1 MPPNPTT
8 NTIARD
14 GDVAFYGLQ
23 SRRNPLV
30 IKEGYLQVSR
40 NMRLDRAIGQTRK
53 GCRRLA
59 NGISIG
65 ATPVTVPFVLH
76 AGDPVTSI
84 TQSGNVATVTTS
96 APHGLGSVGN
106 QFYVEIAGVTGATAS
121 AYNGKFTVTVTGSNT
136 FTYPVSGSP
145 ASNPPGIIT
154 WAWPVLLT
162 NYSGGIFG
170 GGVYSSPRYDYS
182 NEYIVLCGP
191 TSAYLYRQGSSLLNL
206 SYPTSPIA
214 EQILPGDIVNTLQA
228 FDRLY
233 LFRWRPSELKQKVTS
248 IVQSTTSWGGV
259 TFTASGSVIAA
270 VKSGISPSVG
280 QWITITGLTGTSAPL
295 NGTWQ
300 IATVTATGFTFSIGS
315 APNLSVLSVTALSAA
330 STTATAICANSLSAG
345 DSVTI
350 AGASI
355 AGYNG
360 TFSVLSASSTQFTYT
375 VAAGLGTPTGTI
387 TATPLL
393 SASTVNA
400 ANGTATVTTPVAH
413 GYAVGEV
420 VRLSGSDQSGFNLD
434 AIIATVPTST
444 TFTVAVPSATASNT
458 SASLFAQRVQCPL
471 VWDGITSGFVR
482 VPTGTSPLGPTYSR
496 MVSPTGGIATY
507 YNNQVVICNGRDTLL
522 VSDVLDP
529 DTYDPMLKGF
539 RTNTGSN
546 DYLVALHPYADRQII
561 AFLRKSI
568 YLGTLILASDGVSL
582 DTTQS
587 RLELLTT
594 EVGCSARMT
603 VATAGN
609 FVYFLADQG
618 VYRLDNSNIDLAL
631 RGNTLPLSEP
641 IADIVATINQAAVG
655 TSNAVYFNNRYYLAV
670 PTGTATSPNTLLIY
684 NQLNEAWESV
694 DTELPALDRLVVSDY
709 GTTRRLFAI
718 SNAGSVFLLE
728 EDSSG
733 KDDTGTGTAQ
743 SPINGTMTT
752 RRYFYGELARK
763 RLGNLAVSA
772 FLPSG
777 STINVQAV
785 TTDPDNTSTVASVT
799 NTGADNDYTIR
810 APIRRPGTYL
820 DLTVTTSGGRP
831 IIRSIS
837 ADASIPVNPSTLAR
851 TDS

>member
-1 MPPNPTT
+1 MPKPPKSNPAADMPPNPTT

-170 GGVYSSPRYDYS
+170 GGLYSSPRYDYS
-182 NEYIVLCGP
+182 KEYIVLCGP
-191 TSAYLYRQGSSLLNL
+191 TSAYLYRQGASLLNL
-206 SYPTSPIA
+206 SYPISPIS

-228 FDRLY
+228 FDLLY
-233 LFRWRPSELKQKVTS
+233 LFRWRPSDQQVKVSS
-248 IVQSTTSWGGV
+248 ITQSS
-259 TFTASGSVIAA
+259 
-270 VKSGISPSVG
+270 
-280 QWITITGLTGTSAPL
+280 
-295 NGTWQ
+295 
-300 IATVTATGFTFSIGS
+300 
-315 APNLSVLSVTALSAA
+315 
-330 STTATAICANSLSAG
+330 
-345 DSVTI
+345 
-350 AGASI
+350 
-355 AGYNG
+355 
-360 TFSVLSASSTQFTYT
+360 
-375 VAAGLGTPTGTI
+375 
-387 TATPLL
+387 
-393 SASTVNA
+393 
-400 ANGTATVTTPVAH
+400 GTATVTTPVAH

-434 AIIATVPTST
+434 AVIATAPTST
-444 TFTVAVPSATASNT
+444 TFTVAVPSATAANT
-458 SASLFAQRVQCPL
+458 STSLFAQRVQCPL

-568 YLGTLILASDGVSL
+568 YLGTLILASDGVSV

-641 IADIVATINQAAVG
+641 IADIMATINQAAVG

-684 NQLNEAWESV
+684 NQLSEAWESV

-709 GTTRRLFAI
+709 GTTRRLFAM

-743 SPINGTMTT
+743 SAIMGTMTT

-763 RLGNLAVSA
+763 RLGNLAASA